1 MEKKFSHSDGR
12 LENSIK
18 ELKDLLCRHLSKPNH
33 GFAIKLWLSISTIIL
48 SAVAMADIND
58 ASWNER
64 CWVQKGSGRKKVPF
78 QPHKSSRD
86 GWSFPPSLVKL
97 QVYKIGHKLTSVRNQ
112 DIINLT
118 IKLMPFH
125 RTRFWEQKGQMNN
138 F

>member
-48 SAVAMADIND
+48 SAVAMADISG

-78 QPHKSSRD
+78 PDPQKQQGWMELSSIP
-86 GWSFPPSLVKL
+86 GKTPS
-97 QVYKIGHKLTSVRNQ
+97 I
-112 DIINLT
+112 
-118 IKLMPFH
+118 
-125 RTRFWEQKGQMNN
+125 
-138 F
+138 

>member
-1 MEKKFSHSDGR
+1 MMEKKFSHSDGR

-78 QPHKSSRD
+78 PAPQKQQGWMELSSIP
-86 GWSFPPSLVKL
+86 GKTPS
-97 QVYKIGHKLTSVRNQ
+97 I
-112 DIINLT
+112 
-118 IKLMPFH
+118 
-125 RTRFWEQKGQMNN
+125 
-138 F
+138 